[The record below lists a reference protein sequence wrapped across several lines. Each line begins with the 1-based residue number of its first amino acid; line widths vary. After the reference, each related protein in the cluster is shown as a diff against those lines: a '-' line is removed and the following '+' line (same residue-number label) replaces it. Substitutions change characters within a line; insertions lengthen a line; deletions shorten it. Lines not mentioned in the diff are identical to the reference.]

1 MITVICIVSEN
12 QDHPFDSSNSYFS
25 ALIVLLVYSVLTF
38 TLNFSTFRAYTDPTR
53 ERQVT
58 LATNI
63 ARLVLMIAVLILM
76 LVARAT
82 YVMYGFLLIVNLIF
96 CALST
101 LLSLLKHVWLYIQP
115 QKEEQQ
121 KLEPRQFES
130 SNQLTVKP
138 IDFRDKIIPRQAE
151 SSNVLL
157 NPKVSDFG
165 FSFRLPPIAPQ
176 VVE

>member
-1 MITVICIVSEN
+1 MIV
-12 QDHPFDSSNSYFS
+12 
-25 ALIVLLVYSVLTF
+25 
-38 TLNFSTFRAYTDPTR
+38 
-53 ERQVT
+53 
-58 LATNI
+58 
-63 ARLVLMIAVLILM
+63 VLILM

-82 YVMYGFLLIVNLIF
+82 QVIYGFLLIVNLIF